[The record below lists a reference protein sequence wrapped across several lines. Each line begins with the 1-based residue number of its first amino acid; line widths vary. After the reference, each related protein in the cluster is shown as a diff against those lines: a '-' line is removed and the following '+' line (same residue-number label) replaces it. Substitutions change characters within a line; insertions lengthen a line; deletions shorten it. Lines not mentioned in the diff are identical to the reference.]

1 MILTISIIGLED
13 GDEDNIGSIEDSNN
27 PMPIDTEG
35 EEVDE
40 PP

>member
-1 MILTISIIGLED
+1 MILTISIVGLKD
-13 GDEDNIGSIEDSNN
+13 GDKDNIGSIKDSNN

-40 PP
+40 AP